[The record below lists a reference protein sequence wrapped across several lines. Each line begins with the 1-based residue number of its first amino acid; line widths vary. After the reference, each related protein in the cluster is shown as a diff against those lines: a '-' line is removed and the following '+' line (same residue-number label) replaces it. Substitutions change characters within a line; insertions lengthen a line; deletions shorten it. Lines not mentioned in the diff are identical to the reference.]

1 MSIPIRCEETQT
13 DPNRYGPL
21 TVEHNKKTM
30 AKRAQKQRLAAEVRP
45 DEIRH
50 EKGQPKARDVTVQTT
65 MDVHNILLKMDPFGR
80 GINFFKFVINADDFG
95 QTVENV
101 FYTSFLI
108 KDGKVGIHVEEDG
121 EVIISELQRV
131 EQVQEKYRLMGAE
144 KTTPHVADED
154 GDLPRNQ
161 AIIEIDMA
169 TWEVSPSF
177 RTLTRWSSCLA

>member
-65 MDVHNILLKMDPFGR
+65 MDVHNILLKMDP
-80 GINFFKFVINADDFG
+80 FG